1 MGWDGWGP
9 QISLRQNVFEIQG
22 LFFAEKQHSKRRGGR
37 SATMVGVLA
46 FGDRGGRQA
55 DGWMD

>member
-9 QISLRQNVFEIQG
+9 QISLRQNVFETRS
-22 LFFAEKQHSKRRGGR
+22 LLRLPALKAERWAERRHGG
-37 SATMVGVLA
+37 GFA
-46 FGDRGGRQA
+46 FGDRGVGRQM